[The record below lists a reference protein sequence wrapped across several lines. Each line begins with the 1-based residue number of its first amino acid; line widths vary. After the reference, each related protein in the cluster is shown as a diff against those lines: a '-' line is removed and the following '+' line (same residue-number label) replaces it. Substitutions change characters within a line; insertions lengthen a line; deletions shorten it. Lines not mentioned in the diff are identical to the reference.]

1 MTEKNPSRRM
11 KPDLEFEYNFDAF
24 FDSPWLWNYFKCPT
38 W

>member
-24 FDSPWLWNYFKCPT
+24 FDSP
-38 W
+38 